1 MPEKV
6 TMLTVY
12 KLLPQT
18 NCGKCGEVS
27 CMSFAAKLLDRKAAV
42 EECKPLIEEAS
53 KYGKQHQQ
61 LVKLLAPPVR
71 EVVIGVGDRAVKVGG
86 KEVMYRHELTY
97 HNPTALAVD
106 VSDKLEDSEIV
117 ERCRKVEEYQV
128 TRMGMPL
135 RLDMV
140 AIRCAS
146 DNPER
151 FAQAV
156 ALAAKNC
163 SLPMILCSFN
173 PEALRLAVEQ
183 KGVFDRRPLLYAA
196 TKDNW
201 REVATLALQYK
212 LPLAVFAP
220 NNLPLLKSL
229 SRTLQAMGLRELVL
243 DPGTYTEGHLLGET
257 FNNFT
262 MIRRAAIE
270 QEDEELGYP
279 LLAAPL
285 TVWMAGE
292 NPGDPQ
298 ALAFKE
304 AYMASLFLVR
314 FSDILILH
322 ALEPWTLLP
331 LVSLRQNIYTDPR
344 KPVAIEPGLREV
356 GKPDRLSPVFVT
368 TNFALTAY
376 TVLGD
381 LESAGISGYV
391 LVIDTEGLAVE
402 VSVAGG
408 QFTSARVKQVV
419 ESSGIEKKVEHRKL
433 ILPGKAA
440 RLRGDVEDDTH
451 WEVMVGPQDS
461 SQIKDFLSKSWQ
473 VPEAR
478 PPEGRKT

>member
-1 MPEKV
+1 
-6 TMLTVY
+6 
-12 KLLPQT
+12 
-18 NCGKCGEVS
+18 
-27 CMSFAAKLLDRKAAV
+27 
-42 EECKPLIEEAS
+42 
-53 KYGKQHQQ
+53 
-61 LVKLLAPPVR
+61 
-71 EVVIGVGDRAVKVGG
+71 
-86 KEVMYRHELTY
+86 
-97 HNPTALAVD
+97 
-106 VSDKLEDSEIV
+106 
-117 ERCRKVEEYQV
+117 
-128 TRMGMPL
+128 
-135 RLDMV
+135 
-140 AIRCAS
+140 
-146 DNPER
+146 
-151 FAQAV
+151 
-156 ALAAKNC
+156 
-163 SLPMILCSFN
+163 
-173 PEALRLAVEQ
+173 
-183 KGVFDRRPLLYAA
+183 
-196 TKDNW
+196 
-201 REVATLALQYK
+201 
-212 LPLAVFAP
+212 
-220 NNLPLLKSL
+220 
-229 SRTLQAMGLRELVL
+229 
-243 DPGTYTEGHLLGET
+243 
-257 FNNFT
+257 
-262 MIRRAAIE
+262 
-270 QEDEELGYP
+270 
-279 LLAAPL
+279 
-285 TVWMAGE
+285 
-292 NPGDPQ
+292 
-298 ALAFKE
+298 
-304 AYMASLFLVR
+304 MASLFLVR